1 VERKAQT
8 ETRENVYVMT
18 QISRE
23 PRQIV
28 SFAVGDDKS
37 AAILQGLVDRTIQA
51 QNYATD
57 GNLSYLDV
65 DFYGSKHIRNVK
77 NKKDTHNIESVNAD
91 LRHYISGLS
100 RRSRCFFR
108 KIDTIKAVLNVYINA
123 YNRFGE
129 YKLFN
134 RKPVI
139 HKQTTTTKH
148 LHKFRDTPLY
158 LFDFL

>member
-1 VERKAQT
+1 
-8 ETRENVYVMT
+8 MI

-28 SFAVGDDKS
+28 SFAVGNDKS
-37 AAILQGLVDRTIQA
+37 APILQGLVDRTIQA
-51 QNYATD
+51 HHYATD

-65 DFYGSKHIRNVK
+65 DFYGGKHIRNVK
-77 NKKDTHNIESVNAD
+77 NKKDTHNIESVNSD
-91 LRHYISGLS
+91 LRHYISGLA

-108 KIDTIKAVLNVYINA
+108 KIDTIEAVLNVYIDA

-134 RKPVI
+134 RKPVV
-139 HKQTTTTKH
+139 HRPTTISKH
-148 LHKFRDTPLY
+148 LHRYRDTPLSM
-158 LFDFL
+158 FDFL